1 MKTKI
6 LASISGLLV
15 SLLTPLA
22 ILVPQASAAVVTWDG
37 EGADNNFS
45 TATNWSGDTVPV
57 NGDSLTFDMSVLTQS
72 ETLNN
77 DLVGLDIAGLNLT
90 GTPSSFYSITLQGN
104 DLTISGDI
112 TGNQTDGQVYLDLD
126 VVLGANITYSV
137 IRSGVSFG
145 DNSSPTVRNL
155 DLGTYNITYAT
166 PSTSCYHLFVAS
178 SLSGSG
184 NITSNTGSAAI
195 VFMKG
200 ANGYSGDVTSNGDGI
215 GVFADSLYGFS
226 NITING
232 SGKLGF
238 KTGAEANTLF
248 DVNIVMNSTANPSLG
263 AYQNTPFACSGAM
276 AGAAKKAIIDGSLT
290 LLSDTIYYGENNMQ
304 VNGTFTDNGNTLSV
318 GAGSAGSITT
328 SSGVLETPVTT
339 TTINASD
346 KSTVSFTISNKETV
360 VLNGERG
367 QVYVN
372 NGGVLKG
379 TGKADGIVINT
390 GGTLAPGLSPGCI
403 TSSSGLTITG
413 TYQVEIAGAT
423 ACTEYDQTVV
433 TGTVDVT
440 GGTLQV
446 LPFLNSYK
454 PADNTAFMII
464 SNDAADAVVGTF
476 AGLADGATFAVAGYT
491 MQINYNGGDGNDVML
506 LVTEVPA
513 APDTGIGSALTSPL
527 MALGATL
534 AAFAV
539 VGGLK
544 FADRRQR

>member
-57 NGDSLTFDMSVLTQS
+57 NGDSLTFDVSILTQS

-77 DLVGLDIAGLNLT
+77 DLTLNIVGMNLI
-90 GTPSSFYSITLQGN
+90 GTQASNYDYTIQGN
-104 DLTISGDI
+104 DLTLSGDV
-112 TGNQTDGQVYLDLD
+112 TGNPSQGNNLYLDLD
-126 VVLGANITYSV
+126 VTLGANITYSV
-137 IRSGVSFG
+137 ANSAVIFGIDTPVRS
-145 DNSSPTVRNL
+145 L
-155 DLGTYNITYAT
+155 DLSTYNLNYTSPYADCFNL
-166 PSTSCYHLFVAS
+166 SILA

-184 NITSNTGSAAI
+184 NIISSSGSSEIVIAKAQTAFTG
-195 VFMKG
+195 
-200 ANGYSGDVTSNGDGI
+200 D
-215 GVFADSLYGFS
+215 L
-226 NITING
+226 TING
-232 SGKLGF
+232 FGLSVYNDVLLGF
-238 KTGAEANTLF
+238 NNTVTMNGSSILSLVSSTSTTFDPAE
-248 DVNIVMNSTANPSLG
+248 IVMNSDADAALRANYFRANSCGGAGTPGKMTTTIGGGLTLMRNTIFSGTNDLVVDGTYTSNGNSL
-263 AYQNTPFACSGAM
+263 TTKS
-276 AGAAKKAIIDGSLT
+276 GSL
-290 LLSDTIYYGENNMQ
+290 
-304 VNGTFTDNGNTLSV
+304 
-318 GAGSAGSITT
+318 GSITT
-328 SSGVLETPVTT
+328 SAGTSETQATT
-339 TTINASD
+339 TTINADD
-346 KSTVSFTISNKETV
+346 KSSAVLSIGNKQTV

-367 QVYVN
+367 IVSVGA
-372 NGGVLKG
+372 GGVLKG
-379 TGKADGIVINT
+379 TGKAGDIYVDT
-390 GGTLAPGLSPGCI
+390 GGKLAPGLSPGCI
-403 TSSSGLTITG
+403 SSSNLTILG
-413 TYQVEIAGAT
+413 TYEVEIAGT
-423 ACTEYDQTVV
+423 TVCTEYDQTVV